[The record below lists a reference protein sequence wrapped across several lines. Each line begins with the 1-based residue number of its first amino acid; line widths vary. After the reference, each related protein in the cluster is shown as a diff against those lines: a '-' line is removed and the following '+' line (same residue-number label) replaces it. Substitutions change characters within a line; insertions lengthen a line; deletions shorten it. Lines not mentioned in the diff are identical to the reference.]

1 MINIV
6 CKIVFDFI
14 LIFSIYPI
22 TGKYVGGIGFYG
34 FQHTAIEILT
44 PITAEPTRIFDA
56 FVFIRIHMYIFFKI

>member
-6 CKIVFDFI
+6 CKIVFAFI

-44 PITAEPTRIFDA
+44 PITAEPTRIFDT
-56 FVFIRIHMYIFFKI
+56 FICIHMYIIFKI